1 MGKRSFASYDDS
13 YLFFECAS
21 PRVSGS
27 DKAPVRILGSLVY
40 TKKPDTDSRDRREN
54 NLTVLHAASLA
65 VAKKMEC
72 ADDAG
77 LPAKA
82 DLRERKPSTA
92 PAP

>member
-1 MGKRSFASYDDS
+1 M
-13 YLFFECAS
+13 
-21 PRVSGS
+21 
-27 DKAPVRILGSLVY
+27 VY
-40 TKKPDTDSRDRREN
+40 FKKPDTDSRDRREN

-72 ADDAG
+72 VDDAG